1 MLRIRDMIGYGGPGL
16 TFGKRGVLMEKKL
29 QQFQER
35 RNLALSGGG
44 AEKIK
49 QQHEEGKATARER
62 IEKLLDEGSF
72 TEIGLFAG
80 SDPGGEMENPA
91 EGVVTGCGTIGGRRV
106 YLFAQDY
113 TVAGGAVGEIHAAKI
128 CRILDLAGEN
138 GAPVIGLYDSAGM
151 RIDEGL
157 GALEGYGSILSRQA
171 LYSGVIPQIAV
182 VMGPCAGGAA
192 FSPALADI
200 VVMVEGNGA
209 IFVAGPQV
217 IAAVTGENVT
227 VEEIGDARVHGSMS
241 GVAHL
246 LAGDDTAALKS
257 VRTLLGYLPPN
268 NLEDPPAAEPEEPEG
283 DGEELLQIVSGEGK
297 PYDVREIIGR
307 IVDGG
312 SFLEM
317 HKDYAKNAVIGFARL
332 GGRAV
337 GVAANQPLVKN
348 GSLDIDAADKIARF
362 VRFCDSFNLPLFTFV
377 DLPGYLPGVA
387 QEQGGIVRHG
397 AKIFYAYVEATVP
410 KISLVLGRAY
420 GSAAVA
426 MSSRSLGADL
436 CLAWPSA
443 EIAALGPE
451 GAAKT
456 GDGTAGPYAAATR
469 GWVDEVIDPRE
480 SRDYL
485 RRALLVA
492 GNKRGMRSPR
502 KHGNIPL

>member
-1 MLRIRDMIGYGGPGL
+1 
-16 TFGKRGVLMEKKL
+16 MEKNL

-35 RNLALSGGG
+35 RRLAQSGGG
-44 AEKIK
+44 ADRIK
-49 QQHEEGKATARER
+49 QQHEKEKATARER
-62 IEKLLDEGSF
+62 IAVLLDEGSF

-80 SDPGGEMENPA
+80 SVPEGAEIENPA
-91 EGVVTGCGTIGGRRV
+91 EGVVTGCGTVEGKRV

-138 GAPVIGLYDSAGM
+138 GAPVIGLYDSAGV
-151 RIDEGL
+151 RVDEGL

-192 FSPALADI
+192 FLPALTDL
-200 VVMVEGNGA
+200 VVMVEGSGA
-209 IFVAGPQV
+209 IFVTGPQV
-217 IAAVTGENVT
+217 IAAVTGEDT
-227 VEEIGDARVHGSMS
+227 SVEEIGDARVHGSMS
-241 GVAHL
+241 GAAHL

-257 VRTLLGYLPPN
+257 VRSLMSYLPPN
-268 NLEDPPAAEPEEPEG
+268 NLEDPPAAEPRET
-283 DGEELLQIVSGEGK
+283 DDREELLQIVSGEGK
-297 PYDVREIIGR
+297 PYDVREVIR
-307 IVDGG
+307 RVVDMD
-312 SFLEM
+312 SFLEL
-317 HKDYAKNAVIGFARL
+317 HGDYAENAVIGFARL
-332 GGRAV
+332 DGGAV
-337 GVAANQPLVKN
+337 GIVANQPLVKD
-348 GSLDIDAADKIARF
+348 GCLDIDAAAKIARF

-397 AKIFYAYVEATVP
+397 AKVFYAYAGATVP

-443 EIAALGPE
+443 EIAVLGPG
-451 GAAKT
+451 GAAKA
-456 GDGTAGPYAAATR
+456 GDKAAGPYAAAAR
-469 GWVDEVIDPRE
+469 GWIDEIIDPRE
-480 SRDYL
+480 SRDHL
-485 RRALLVA
+485 RRALLAA
-492 GNKRGMRSPR
+492 GNKRSTRPPR